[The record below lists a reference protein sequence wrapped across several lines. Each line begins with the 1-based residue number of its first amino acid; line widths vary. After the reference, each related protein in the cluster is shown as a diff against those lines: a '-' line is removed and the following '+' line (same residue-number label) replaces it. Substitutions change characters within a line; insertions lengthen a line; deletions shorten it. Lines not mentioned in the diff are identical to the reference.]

1 MDILE
6 KPKELDQEGT
16 SNALGKLLWGKDG
29 GKFSMGRLIGNLM
42 KKRIFKGR
50 K

>member
-6 KPKELDQEGT
+6 KPKELDQEEV
-16 SNALGKLLWGKDG
+16 SNALGKLLWGENG
-29 GKFSMGRLIGNLM
+29 GKFSMRRLILNLM
-42 KKRIFKGR
+42 KKRLGGR

>member
-6 KPKELDQEGT
+6 KPKEIDKEEIST
-16 SNALGKLLWGKDG
+16 ALGKLLWGENG
-29 GKFSMGRLIGNLM
+29 GKFSMRRLILNLM
-42 KKRIFKGR
+42 KKRLRGR

>member
-6 KPKELDQEGT
+6 KPKKIDEEEI
-16 SNALGKLLWGKDG
+16 SSALGKLLWGEEG
-29 GKFSMGRLIGNLM
+29 GKFSMRRLILNLM
-42 KKRIFKGR
+42 KKRLGGR